1 MSTILFPSPIFG
13 PVLSRRLGTSLGVN
27 LLPASGKVC
36 TFDCIYCECGL
47 NNQVKTHDKM
57 PSRELVCEELKRTL
71 QAMKQRGDR
80 LDIITF
86 AGNGEPTAHPKFAE
100 IINDTIE
107 LRDRYYPDTKI
118 GVLTNGTQ
126 IHKPKIFEA
135 LKKIEDNIQKLDTVD
150 ESYIKRI
157 DRPVSHFSVAEQI
170 ERLKAFDGKLKIQT
184 MFMGGKDADGVDVD
198 NTSEEFIQPWLD
210 VVKAIRPQEVMIYTL
225 DRETP
230 LHQLKKTAPE
240 VLDRI
245 AERLRQAGLKVIVG
259 Y

>member
-57 PSRELVCEELKRTL
+57 PSRELVREELEKTL

-100 IINDTIE
+100 IIDDTIE

-210 VVKAIRPQEVMIYTL
+210 AVKAIRPQEVMIYTL
-225 DRETP
+225 DRKTP